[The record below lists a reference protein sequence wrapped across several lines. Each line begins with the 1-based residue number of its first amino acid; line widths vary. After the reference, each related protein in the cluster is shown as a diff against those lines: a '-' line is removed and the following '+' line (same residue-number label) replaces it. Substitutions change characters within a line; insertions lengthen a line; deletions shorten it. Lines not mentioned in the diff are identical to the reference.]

1 MIGSFLTRGLV
12 YVTLQ
17 LNSCILFDFVGLLLL
32 LLLVVEI
39 QLLCNVL
46 AEWFLAM
53 LIQLTSATKPLKR
66 TGPRL
71 SIFAFGASTGM
82 L

>member
-17 LNSCILFDFVGLLLL
+17 LNSRFLFDFVGLL

-66 TGPRL
+66 IGPRL
-71 SIFAFGASTGM
+71 SICAFGASTGM

>member
-17 LNSCILFDFVGLLLL
+17 LNSRFLFDFVGLLLL
-32 LLLVVEI
+32 LDVEI
-39 QLLCNVL
+39 QLLRNVL

>member
-17 LNSCILFDFVGLLLL
+17 LNSRFLFDFVGLL

>member
-32 LLLVVEI
+32 LIVEI

-66 TGPRL
+66 IGPRL

>member
-17 LNSCILFDFVGLLLL
+17 LNSRFLFDFVGLLLL
-32 LLLVVEI
+32 LIVEI

-53 LIQLTSATKPLKR
+53 LIQLTSATKLLKR
-66 TGPRL
+66 IGPRL

>member
-17 LNSCILFDFVGLLLL
+17 LNSRFLFDFVGLLLL
-32 LLLVVEI
+32 LDVEI

-66 TGPRL
+66 IGPRL

>member
-17 LNSCILFDFVGLLLL
+17 LNSCILFDFVGLL

-66 TGPRL
+66 IGPRL

>member
-17 LNSCILFDFVGLLLL
+17 LNSRFLFDFVGLLLL
-32 LLLVVEI
+32 LIVEI

-66 TGPRL
+66 IGPRL

>member
-17 LNSCILFDFVGLLLL
+17 LNSRFLFDFVGLL

-66 TGPRL
+66 IGLRL

>member
-17 LNSCILFDFVGLLLL
+17 LNSRFLFDFVGLL

-66 TGPRL
+66 IGPRL

>member
-17 LNSCILFDFVGLLLL
+17 LNSRFLFDFVGLL

-53 LIQLTSATKPLKR
+53 LIQLTSATKLLKR
-66 TGPRL
+66 IGPRL

>member
-17 LNSCILFDFVGLLLL
+17 LNSRFLFDFVGLLLL
-32 LLLVVEI
+32 LDVEI
-39 QLLCNVL
+39 QLLRNVL

-66 TGPRL
+66 IGPRL

>member
-17 LNSCILFDFVGLLLL
+17 LNSCFLFGFVGLL

-39 QLLCNVL
+39 QLLRNVL

-53 LIQLTSATKPLKR
+53 LIQLMSATKPLKR
-66 TGPRL
+66 IGPRL